1 MKLNELFRVA
11 RTRPAA
17 RRLGL
22 TAFVLLL
29 AMVVAG
35 WWLQPAEAEA
45 TKSSTQVPAIASAPA
60 HAPAARVDS
69 YADIVSQAAPAV
81 VTIRSER
88 RVQQTAFGDD
98 DPQSLFQQFFGRSA
112 PRMPQQRP
120 RLEGA
125 LGSGVIVNPNGYIL
139 TNNHVVSGAQDIKVE
154 LPDHRIFAAKVVGTD
169 APSDLAVVKVE
180 ATNLHV
186 IKLGDSDQMRVG
198 DVVLAIGDPLGVGE
212 TVTMGIVSAK
222 GRATGLAEGGYEDFI
237 QTDAPINQGNSGGAL
252 VNTRG
257 ELIGINSQIM
267 TPSGGNIGIGFAI
280 PSRMAENVM
289 QQIIKTGTVRR
300 GMLGVTVQGVTS
312 DMAAS
317 LGLEEV
323 SGAIVASVE
332 SGGPGDRAG
341 LQQGD
346 VITAINGKPVN
357 DSNEVRNAIASM
369 APSSRVTLSVLRDK
383 RARQIE
389 ATLGQLPDKTRA
401 SNDTATPGEHGRL
414 GMSVEPLTPALANQL
429 GTKAKGGVVIDE
441 VTPDGPAAGAG
452 LREGDVI
459 KQVNH
464 KPVSSAADV
473 QQAVR
478 ESGSRPAL
486 MLVERDKNNLF
497 IALSPDRS

>member
-1 MKLNELFRVA
+1 
-11 RTRPAA
+11 
-17 RRLGL
+17 
-22 TAFVLLL
+22 
-29 AMVVAG
+29 
-35 WWLQPAEAEA
+35 
-45 TKSSTQVPAIASAPA
+45 
-60 HAPAARVDS
+60 
-69 YADIVSQAAPAV
+69 
-81 VTIRSER
+81 
-88 RVQQTAFGDD
+88 
-98 DPQSLFQQFFGRSA
+98 
-112 PRMPQQRP
+112 
-120 RLEGA
+120 
-125 LGSGVIVNPNGYIL
+125 
-139 TNNHVVSGAQDIKVE
+139 
-154 LPDHRIFAAKVVGTD
+154 VVGTD